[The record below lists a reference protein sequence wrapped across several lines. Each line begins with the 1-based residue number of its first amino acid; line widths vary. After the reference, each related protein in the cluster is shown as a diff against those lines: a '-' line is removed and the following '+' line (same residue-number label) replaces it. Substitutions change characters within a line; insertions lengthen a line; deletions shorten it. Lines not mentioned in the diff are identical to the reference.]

1 MVRKPSLEELENY
14 AGRRGYAL
22 DEAEADDISELV
34 TSFLDGLDE
43 LVDADEPRFAVHE
56 TEYTDRKPGRR
67 PDATDDPHNA
77 WILQFE
83 LEGATS
89 GPLSKKTVG
98 IKDSIAVAGYEMT
111 LGSDLMRGYVPRIDA
126 TVISRLLDAGAT
138 IVGKNNM
145 DNFSDS
151 SSGDTSDFG
160 PVLNPHGK
168 RYLAGGSSSG
178 GAAAVATGDC
188 DIAIGG
194 DQGGS
199 IRTPASWCGVVGLKP
214 TRGLVPYTGV
224 APVERTTDTVGPLTR
239 SVEDAARTLEVIA
252 GSDGESHP
260 LDGRQSEHIKP
271 DEYTDAVSST
281 VDSLTIGVL
290 TEGFDREVSDPRIDA
305 EVREAIAALEDRGVE
320 VRTASVAPHRLSL
333 SICPLIVV
341 QGGSR
346 TIDEDGFGTNQTG
359 WYWTDFIRY
368 FRRVTLS
375 DPGRLPPTI
384 KSRALCADYIAD
396 EYGLELYAK
405 AKNLILEAERQYTQL
420 LDDYDALAM
429 PTTPMLPF
437 EYDETSDRVNRVK
450 RSLTPG
456 ANTAPFN
463 HTGHPALT
471 VPCGTVD
478 QLPVGLMLVGSHF
491 DERTLFRLGGAVE
504 TDSSVPR
511 P

>member
-1 MVRKPSLEELENY
+1 MVRLPSRKQLRDY
-14 AGRRGYAL
+14 ASRRGFRL
-22 DEAEADDISELV
+22 DDAEADDFSELV
-34 TSFLDGLDE
+34 TSFVDGLDE

-56 TEYTDRKPGRR
+56 TEHTDRKPGYR
-67 PDATDDPHNA
+67 PDATEDPHNA
-77 WILQFE
+77 WILRFE
-83 LEGATS
+83 LEGAAS
-89 GPLSKKTVG
+89 GPLSGKTIG

-126 TVISRLLDAGAT
+126 TVVGRLLDSGAT

-160 PVLNPHGK
+160 PVLNPHGEE
-168 RYLAGGSSSG
+168 YLAGGSSSG
-178 GAAAVATGDC
+178 GAASVAVGDC

-224 APVERTTDTVGPLTR
+224 VPVERTTDTVGPLTR
-239 SVEDAARTLEVIA
+239 SVKEAARTLEAVA
-252 GSDGESHP
+252 GPDGESHS
-260 LDGRQSEHIKP
+260 LDGRQSVHVEP
-271 DEYTDAVSST
+271 DEYTDAVSTT
-281 VDSLTIGVL
+281 VDGLTVGVL
-290 TEGFDREVSDPRIDA
+290 DEGFDREVSDPRIDA
-305 EVREAIAALEDRGVE
+305 EVRKAIDNLKQRGVE
-320 VRTASVAPHRLSL
+320 VRTVSVDPHRLSL

-341 QGGSR
+341 QGGSG
-346 TIDEDGFGTNQTG
+346 TVDEDGFGTNQTG
-359 WYWTDFIRY
+359 WYWTDFIRH
-368 FRRVTLS
+368 FRRVTRS
-375 DPGRLPPTI
+375 DPDRLPPTM

-420 LDDYDALAM
+420 LDECDALAM

-437 EYDETSDRVNRVK
+437 EYDENSDRVTRVK

-478 QLPVGLMLVGSHF
+478 RLPVGLMLVGSRF
-491 DERTLFRLGGAVE
+491 DERTLFQLGSAVE
-504 TDSSVPR
+504 ATRPVPR
-511 P
+511 S